1 MGRVKTAFIDKEK
14 AVTYKLIPTESSCSV
29 TGEPKSGDTSVLVKS
44 KSKTDASGIND
55 LHEGSKEPLAATKR
69 IELLGLGFIDDGYDY
84 TQHLR
89 TMRQSSDD
97 SRNSIASFVRG
108 NSVSTSETSLERHKK
123 VSIDDLDDLMIKMNE
138 VEVSEKIDNFDNYIG
153 DDFFIE
159 AMKNT
164 DQEKLSKM
172 EPSQKR
178 STEKKV
184 KKKAPYIRG
193 STPSSNVASNFEH
206 IFALYGTKNR
216 DSHRVPQLHGDIE
229 LPSIL
234 KKKIDILES
243 GEEVKWQYEI
253 IENSRP
259 NCLDCP
265 ANDVEFVNKSEQRLR
280 KCYEVNNQ
288 VRLTSKNDKNDD
300 FTDEIGLHNVPEI
313 LADGRDDLKKEKG
326 LKFEDG
332 KEVHYAAANSPA
344 SVSEV
349 NSIEEM
355 QSEIWRTDIGR
366 KGETPEEKKIRK
378 LRVKAGRRDARAAKK
393 ELKHAFKSAKKM
405 K

>member
-153 DDFFIE
+153 DDFF
-159 AMKNT
+159 
-164 DQEKLSKM
+164 
-172 EPSQKR
+172 
-178 STEKKV
+178 
-184 KKKAPYIRG
+184 Y
-193 STPSSNVASNFEH
+193 
-206 IFALYGTKNR
+206 
-216 DSHRVPQLHGDIE
+216 
-229 LPSIL
+229 
-234 KKKIDILES
+234 
-243 GEEVKWQYEI
+243 
-253 IENSRP
+253 
-259 NCLDCP
+259 
-265 ANDVEFVNKSEQRLR
+265 
-280 KCYEVNNQ
+280 
-288 VRLTSKNDKNDD
+288 
-300 FTDEIGLHNVPEI
+300 
-313 LADGRDDLKKEKG
+313 
-326 LKFEDG
+326 
-332 KEVHYAAANSPA
+332 
-344 SVSEV
+344 
-349 NSIEEM
+349 
-355 QSEIWRTDIGR
+355 
-366 KGETPEEKKIRK
+366 
-378 LRVKAGRRDARAAKK
+378 
-393 ELKHAFKSAKKM
+393 
-405 K
+405 

>member
-1 MGRVKTAFIDKEK
+1 M
-14 AVTYKLIPTESSCSV
+14 
-29 TGEPKSGDTSVLVKS
+29 
-44 KSKTDASGIND
+44 
-55 LHEGSKEPLAATKR
+55 
-69 IELLGLGFIDDGYDY
+69 
-84 TQHLR
+84 
-89 TMRQSSDD
+89 
-97 SRNSIASFVRG
+97 
-108 NSVSTSETSLERHKK
+108 
-123 VSIDDLDDLMIKMNE
+123 
-138 VEVSEKIDNFDNYIG
+138 
-153 DDFFIE
+153 
-159 AMKNT
+159 
-164 DQEKLSKM
+164 
-172 EPSQKR
+172 
-178 STEKKV
+178 
-184 KKKAPYIRG
+184 
-193 STPSSNVASNFEH
+193 
-206 IFALYGTKNR
+206 
-216 DSHRVPQLHGDIE
+216 
-229 LPSIL
+229 
-234 KKKIDILES
+234 
-243 GEEVKWQYEI
+243 KWQYEI

-300 FTDEIGLHNVPEI
+300 FTDEIGLNNVPEI